1 MPPAFLRWYE
11 EMAVTRLDLTVRYFQ
26 DSTPAGVACRE
37 EHFCRREV
45 SLPLPV
51 AQTVLVLVDIWN
63 THFIE
68 SWRERAEQVTAAAI
82 VPVLAA
88 ARQAG
93 LTIVHAPSVRV
104 AERYP
109 QAQCYQSPSAPAP
122 APPEWPPPA
131 FRSRTGPY
139 AVYRNPREQAPG
151 RPLHWADRLELSPHI
166 EVQDDEAVVATGAQ
180 LHALLQDRRILHL
193 LYVGFATNWCVLGK
207 DYGIRVM
214 QDRGYNTIL
223 LRDATMGVEFP
234 DTLDTLQAT
243 ELAVREVEQQH
254 GFSTSNRDFL
264 AACRAASECRL

>member
-1 MPPAFLRWYE
+1 MT
-11 EMAVTRLDLTVRYFQ
+11 MLDLTVRYFQ

-37 EHFCRREV
+37 EHFRRREV
-45 SLPLPV
+45 SMPLPV
-51 AQTVLVLVDIWN
+51 AQTALVLVDIWN

-68 SWRERAEQVTAAAI
+68 SWRDRAEHVTVAAI

-104 AERYP
+104 AAQYS
-109 QAQCYQSPSAPAP
+109 QAQCYRSAAGRTPAS
-122 APPEWPPPA
+122 PPEWPPAA

-139 AVYRNPREQAPG
+139 AAYRNPREQAPG
-151 RPLHWADRLELSPHI
+151 RPSQWADRLAMSPHI
-166 EVQDDEAVVATGAQ
+166 DVQDGEAVVATGAQ
-180 LHALLQDRRILHL
+180 FHALLQDRRILHL

-207 DYGIRVM
+207 DYGIRAM
-214 QDRGYNTIL
+214 KDRGYNPIL
-223 LRDATMGVEFP
+223 LRDDTTGVEFP

-254 GFSTSNRDFL
+254 GFTTANRDFL
-264 AACRAASECRL
+264 AACRATVVGGRG

>member
-1 MPPAFLRWYE
+1 MTMLE
-11 EMAVTRLDLTVRYFQ
+11 LTVRYFQ

-37 EHFCRREV
+37 EYFCRREV
-45 SLPLPV
+45 SMPLPV
-51 AQTVLVLVDIWN
+51 GQTALVLVDIWN

-68 SWRERAEQVTAAAI
+68 SWRERAEHVTVAAI

-93 LTIVHAPSVRV
+93 LTIIHAPSVRV
-104 AERYP
+104 AAQYP
-109 QAQCYQSPSAPAP
+109 QAQCYRSAAETAPAP
-122 APPEWPPPA
+122 PPEWPPAA

-139 AVYRNPREQAPG
+139 VVYRNPREQAPG
-151 RPLHWADRLELSPHI
+151 RPSHWADRLAMSPHI
-166 EVQDDEAVVATGAQ
+166 DVQDDEVIVATGAQ

-207 DYGIRVM
+207 DYGIRAM
-214 QDRGYNTIL
+214 KDRGYNPIL
-223 LRDATMGVEFP
+223 LRDATTGVEFP

-254 GFSTSNRDFL
+254 GFTAANRDFL
-264 AACRAASECRL
+264 TACRAVSARRLQRAAGETE

>member
-1 MPPAFLRWYE
+1 M
-11 EMAVTRLDLTVRYFQ
+11 TTLDLTVRYFQ

-37 EHFCRREV
+37 EHFRRREV
-45 SLPLPV
+45 SMALLV
-51 AQTVLVLVDIWN
+51 AQTALVLVDIWN

-68 SWRERAEQVTAAAI
+68 SWRERAEHVTVAAI

-88 ARQAG
+88 ARQVG

-104 AERYP
+104 AEQYP
-109 QAQCYQSPSAPAP
+109 QVQCYRSASGVASAPSS
-122 APPEWPPPA
+122 EWPPPA

-166 EVQDDEAVVATGAQ
+166 AVQDGEAVVATGAQ
-180 LHALLQDRRILHL
+180 LHALLQGRRILHL

-207 DYGIRVM
+207 DYGLRTM
-214 QDRGYNTIL
+214 QARGYNTIL
-223 LRDATMGVEFP
+223 LRDATTGVEFP

-254 GFSTSNRDFL
+254 GFSASNRDFL
-264 AACRAASECRL
+264 TACRAASERRLQRAAGEAK

>member
-1 MPPAFLRWYE
+1 MLE
-11 EMAVTRLDLTVRYFQ
+11 LTVRYFQ
-26 DSTPAGVACRE
+26 DSTPAGVTCRE

-45 SLPLPV
+45 SMPLPV
-51 AQTVLVLVDIWN
+51 AQTALVLVDIWN

-68 SWRERAEQVTAAAI
+68 SWRERAEHVTAAAI

-93 LTIVHAPSVRV
+93 LTIIHAPSVRV
-104 AERYP
+104 AARYP
-109 QAQCYQSPSAPAP
+109 QAQCYRSAETAPAP
-122 APPEWPPPA
+122 PPEWPPAA

-139 AVYRNPREQAPG
+139 TAYRNPREQAPG
-151 RPLHWADRLELSPHI
+151 RPSHWADRLAMSPHI
-166 EVQDDEAVVATGAQ
+166 DVQDDEVIVATGAQ

-207 DYGIRVM
+207 DYGIRAM
-214 QDRGYNTIL
+214 KDRGYNPIL

-254 GFSTSNRDFL
+254 GFTAANCDFL
-264 AACRAASECRL
+264 TACRAASAGRLQRAAGETE

>member
-1 MPPAFLRWYE
+1 M
-11 EMAVTRLDLTVRYFQ
+11 TSLDLTVRYFQ
-26 DSTPAGVACRE
+26 DSTPAGITCRE
-37 EHFCRREV
+37 EHFRQREV
-45 SLPLPV
+45 SMPLPV
-51 AQTVLVLVDIWN
+51 AQTALVLVDIWN

-68 SWRERAEQVTAAAI
+68 SWRDRAEHVTLAAI

-104 AERYP
+104 AAQYP
-109 QAQCYQSPSAPAP
+109 QGQCYRPATDTPP
-122 APPEWPPPA
+122 AQPPEWPPPA

-151 RPLHWADRLELSPHI
+151 RPLHWAARLAMSPHI
-166 EVQDDEAVVATGAQ
+166 DVQPGEAVVATGAQ
-180 LHALLQDRRILHL
+180 LHALSQDRRILHL

-207 DYGIRVM
+207 DYGIRAM
-214 QDRGYNTIL
+214 KNRGYSPIL
-223 LRDATMGVEFP
+223 LRDATTGVEFP

-254 GFSTSNRDFL
+254 GFTASNRDFL
-264 AACRAASECRL
+264 TACRATSARRLQRSAGEAE

>member
-1 MPPAFLRWYE
+1 M
-11 EMAVTRLDLTVRYFQ
+11 TSLDLTVRYFQ

-37 EHFCRREV
+37 EHFRRREI
-45 SLPLPV
+45 SMPLPV
-51 AQTVLVLVDIWN
+51 AQTALVLVDIWN

-68 SWRERAEQVTAAAI
+68 SWRERAEHVTVTAI

-104 AERYP
+104 AEQYP
-109 QAQCYQSPSAPAP
+109 QAQCYRSVSETAPTP
-122 APPEWPPPA
+122 PPQWPPEA

-151 RPLHWADRLELSPHI
+151 RPSHWADRLAMSPHI
-166 EVQDDEAVVATGAQ
+166 DVQPGEAVVATGAQ

-207 DYGIRVM
+207 DYGIRAM
-214 QDRGYNTIL
+214 KDRGYNTLL
-223 LRDATMGVEFP
+223 LRDATTGVEFP
-234 DTLDTLQAT
+234 DTLHTLQAT

-254 GFSTSNRDFL
+254 GFTASNHDFL
-264 AACRAASECRL
+264 TACRAASAH

>member
-1 MPPAFLRWYE
+1 M
-11 EMAVTRLDLTVRYFQ
+11 TGLDLTVRYFQ
-26 DSTPAGVACRE
+26 DSTPADVACRE
-37 EHFCRREV
+37 EHFRRREF
-45 SLPLPV
+45 SMPLPV
-51 AQTVLVLVDIWN
+51 AQTALVLVDIWN

-68 SWRERAEQVTAAAI
+68 SWRVRAEHVTVTAI

-88 ARQAG
+88 ARQVG
-93 LTIVHAPSVRV
+93 LTIVHAPSVGV

-109 QAQCYQSPSAPAP
+109 QVHCDRPASDTPP

-151 RPLHWADRLELSPHI
+151 RPPHWADRLAMSPHI
-166 EVQDDEAVVATGAQ
+166 DVQAGEAVVATGAQ

-207 DYGIRVM
+207 DYGIRAM
-214 QDRGYNTIL
+214 KNRGYNPIL
-223 LRDATMGVEFP
+223 LRDATTGVEFP

-254 GFSTSNRDFL
+254 GFTASNHDFL
-264 AACRAASECRL
+264 AACDAASARSLQRSAGEAE

>member
-1 MPPAFLRWYE
+1 M
-11 EMAVTRLDLTVRYFQ
+11 
-26 DSTPAGVACRE
+26 
-37 EHFCRREV
+37 
-45 SLPLPV
+45 
-51 AQTVLVLVDIWN
+51 AQTALVLVDIWN

-104 AERYP
+104 AEQYP
-109 QAQCYQSPSAPAP
+109 QVQHYRSASGTAPAP
-122 APPEWPPPA
+122 PPEWPPES

-151 RPLHWADRLELSPHI
+151 RPLHWADRLAMSPHI
-166 EVQDDEAVVATGAQ
+166 AVQDGEAVVATGAQ
-180 LHALLQDRRILHL
+180 LHALLQDHRILHL

-207 DYGIRVM
+207 DYGIRAM
-214 QDRGYNTIL
+214 KDHGYNTIL
-223 LRDATMGVEFP
+223 LRDATTGVEFP
-234 DTLDTLQAT
+234 DTLDRLQAT

-254 GFSTSNRDFL
+254 GFSALQPRFPGRVPRCVGAPVTAVGGRG
-264 AACRAASECRL
+264 

>member
-1 MPPAFLRWYE
+1 M
-11 EMAVTRLDLTVRYFQ
+11 TTLDLTVRYFQ

-37 EHFCRREV
+37 EHFRRREV
-45 SLPLPV
+45 SMPLPV
-51 AQTVLVLVDIWN
+51 AQTALVLVDIWN

-68 SWRERAEQVTAAAI
+68 SWRDRAEQVTTAAI

-104 AERYP
+104 AEQYP
-109 QAQCYQSPSAPAP
+109 QVQRYRSASGTAPAT
-122 APPEWPPPA
+122 PPEWPPES

-151 RPLHWADRLELSPHI
+151 RPLHWADRLAMSPHI
-166 EVQDDEAVVATGAQ
+166 DVQDGEAVVATGAQ
-180 LHALLQDRRILHL
+180 FHALLQDHRILHL

-207 DYGIRVM
+207 DYGIRAM
-214 QDRGYNTIL
+214 KDRGYNTIL
-223 LRDATMGVEFP
+223 LRDATTGVEFP

-254 GFSTSNRDFL
+254 GFSVSNRDFL
-264 AACRAASECRL
+264 TACRAAPERRLQRSAGEAE

>member
-1 MPPAFLRWYE
+1 MT
-11 EMAVTRLDLTVRYFQ
+11 MLDLTVRCFP

-45 SLPLPV
+45 SMPLPV
-51 AQTVLVLVDIWN
+51 AQTALVLVDIWN

-104 AERYP
+104 AEQYP
-109 QAQCYQSPSAPAP
+109 QVQRYRSASGTAPAT
-122 APPEWPPPA
+122 PPEWPPEA

-139 AVYRNPREQAPG
+139 AVYRNPRDQAPG
-151 RPLHWADRLELSPHI
+151 RPLHWADRLAMSPHI
-166 EVQDDEAVVATGAQ
+166 AVQAGEAVVATGAQ
-180 LHALLQDRRILHL
+180 LHALLQDHRILHL

-207 DYGIRVM
+207 DYGIRAM
-214 QDRGYNTIL
+214 KDHGYNTIL
-223 LRDATMGVEFP
+223 LRDATTGVEFP
-234 DTLDTLQAT
+234 DTLHTLQAT

-254 GFSTSNRDFL
+254 GFSASNRDFL
-264 AACRAASECRL
+264 TACRAASERRLQRSAGEAE